1 MNANF
6 ERMCRRTGGYSLP
19 WLITLSSDT
28 KTLYFINDN
37 QNRSYGGHTYVASTF
52 DYTPNPQENGL
63 SGGGTLNIAAADAG
77 DVNGI
82 IVLVQTAGTLSLDV
96 VGVLLEDDTI
106 TEVKIFSHSYGRV
119 KLNGRDAAFTFE
131 RDDRLGMSFPSL
143 AFSHYNNRGVS

>member
-28 KTLYFINDN
+28 KTLYLINDT
-37 QNRSYGGHTYVASTF
+37 QSRVYGGHTYSASTF
-52 DYTPNPQENGL
+52 DYIPNPQENGL

-82 IVLVQTAGTLSLDV
+82 IALVQTASSLILEV

-106 TEVKIFSHSYGRV
+106 TEVKTFAHSYGTV
-119 KLNGRDAAFTFE
+119 SLNGRDASFTFE
-131 RDDRLGMSFPSL
+131 RDDRLGMSFPAL
-143 AFSHYNNRGVS
+143 VFSHYNNRGVS